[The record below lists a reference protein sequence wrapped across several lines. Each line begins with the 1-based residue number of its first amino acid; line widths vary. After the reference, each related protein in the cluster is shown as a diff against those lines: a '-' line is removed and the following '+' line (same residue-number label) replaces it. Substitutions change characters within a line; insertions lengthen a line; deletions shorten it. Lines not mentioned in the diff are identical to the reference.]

1 MVSLIF
7 SNWSKIMYLYIAFFY
22 LMIRFPMHM
31 DFISFVLF
39 YSFNRRSFSLFLC
52 YWFSYAHMKFIN
64 HHNYVYIYAHH
75 FVKSHEWG
83 ITKHYDLCRLFI
95 SSCVYFVIWL
105 NKGSFC
111 NEHDKSN
118 KWMTFAKTESWS
130 FSYFKDV
137 FLRSA
142 HLTKTELVHKYGDDK
157 ETMKSKQCLVFSVQ
171 ILQLQL
177 Q

>member
-1 MVSLIF
+1 
-7 SNWSKIMYLYIAFFY
+7 
-22 LMIRFPMHM
+22 
-31 DFISFVLF
+31 
-39 YSFNRRSFSLFLC
+39 
-52 YWFSYAHMKFIN
+52 
-64 HHNYVYIYAHH
+64 
-75 FVKSHEWG
+75 
-83 ITKHYDLCRLFI
+83 
-95 SSCVYFVIWL
+95 
-105 NKGSFC
+105 
-111 NEHDKSN
+111 
-118 KWMTFAKTESWS
+118 MTFAKTESWS